1 MKIYIGKVPG
11 FLNLWKVK
19 LKELP
24 ENTVSRVTLVCESM
38 SGGKQVLGTAE
49 EIQLKV
55 QEKQKRSQRL
65 KGSRCINNCIMQ
77 RKMKFSINPLVS
89 GVQ

>member
-19 LKELP
+19 LKELL
-24 ENTVSRVTLVCESM
+24 ENIVSRVTLVCESM

-55 QEKQKRSQRL
+55 QEKQRSQRL
-65 KGSRCINNCIMQ
+65 KGSRCINNFMMQ
-77 RKMKFSINPLVS
+77 RKMRFSINPFVS
-89 GVQ
+89 DVQ

>member
-1 MKIYIGKVPG
+1 
-11 FLNLWKVK
+11 
-19 LKELP
+19 
-24 ENTVSRVTLVCESM
+24 M

-55 QEKQKRSQRL
+55 QEKQTRSQRL

>member
-1 MKIYIGKVPG
+1 
-11 FLNLWKVK
+11 
-19 LKELP
+19 
-24 ENTVSRVTLVCESM
+24 M